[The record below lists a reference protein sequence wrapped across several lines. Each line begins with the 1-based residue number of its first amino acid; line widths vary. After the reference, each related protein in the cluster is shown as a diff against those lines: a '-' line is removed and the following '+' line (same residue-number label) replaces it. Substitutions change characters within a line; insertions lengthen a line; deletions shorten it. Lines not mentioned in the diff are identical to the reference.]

1 MFLLPL
7 ATETEVMYLLLLT
20 TFGIAITALLVGL
33 LSKKL
38 NKLGQE
44 VVVLKA
50 EISLLQ
56 SLNKPKRRGRPRK
69 KVEPKVV
76 HHLGEL

>member
-7 ATETEVMYLLLLT
+7 ATETEIAFLLILV
-20 TFGIAITALLVGL
+20 TFGVAITALLIGL

-38 NKLGQE
+38 NKLGRE

-50 EISLLQ
+50 EISLIQ
-56 SLNKPKRRGRPRK
+56 AQNRPKRRGRPRK
-69 KVEPKVV
+69 KVEPTIV
-76 HHLGEL
+76 HTLGE

>member
-20 TFGIAITALLVGL
+20 TFGIAITALLLGI
-33 LSKKL
+33 LSKRLSKL
-38 NKLGQE
+38 SDE

-50 EISLLQ
+50 EINLLQ

>member
-7 ATETEVMYLLLLT
+7 QTESDILFLLLLV
-20 TFGIAITALLVGL
+20 TFGVALTALLLGI
-33 LSKKL
+33 LSKRLSKL
-38 NKLGQE
+38 KDE

-50 EISLLQ
+50 EITLLQ

-69 KVEPKVV
+69 KVEPKIV
-76 HHLGEL
+76 HQLGK